1 MKKNKIVI
9 WGIGKYFSV
18 VYNSI
23 NNDLCTV
30 VGIIDSNPSKK
41 SSFVMGNIPVDSPD
55 ALSFIEWDYILV
67 AAKNYQSI
75 LDKCNKMGINN
86 NKIIIFWNIKDD
98 SILID
103 YRAKR
108 IVELEEENEKYKWK
122 LENLPYEL
130 GLKTIPNV
138 KSAEDLLHLIIGNKS
153 SLCRFGDGEFEII
166 RGKER
171 LWYQNVDAKL
181 SIRLKEIL
189 QSNENNIIIAIANN
203 FGNLD
208 CYTEESA
215 NAIRQYLYGN
225 TRKEIVNLLNKKRIY
240 YDAYV
245 SRPYIMYK
253 DKTHANK
260 VFNLLKKIWHKRN
273 ILIVEGYLS
282 KMGVGNHLFSG
293 ANKIRRILCPETNA
307 FNQYD
312 AILSCIK
319 KWVTEDELVLIS
331 LGPTATVLA
340 YDLAK
345 NNIQALD
352 IGQID
357 NEYEWFL
364 HKVSKRT
371 EIPGKRVAEL
381 SWYHQPSDKV
391 LSQTYKEE
399 IIEQIGIG

>member
-1 MKKNKIVI
+1 
-9 WGIGKYFSV
+9 
-18 VYNSI
+18 
-23 NNDLCTV
+23 
-30 VGIIDSNPSKK
+30 
-41 SSFVMGNIPVDSPD
+41 MGNIPVDSPD